1 MITALHKEPYD
12 FKAGS
17 GNAAWWPLLACPQPQ
32 KLGCCSM
39 WGKNDCWCQSSIRC
53 AFNRKFYFL
62 HFLPFSYQKYFKMA
76 FIVTCQDWM
85 YPL

>member
-39 WGKNDCWCQSSIRC
+39 WGKNDC
-53 AFNRKFYFL
+53 
-62 HFLPFSYQKYFKMA
+62 
-76 FIVTCQDWM
+76 
-85 YPL
+85 